1 MSSVEDM
8 AEQLASIPTF
18 LASKHQ
24 YAFIVPTVFLE
35 KGGLMPNTTS
45 LRLFIRK
52 WGSSRNFSS

>member
-24 YAFIVPTVFLE
+24 YAFIVPIVFLE
-35 KGGLMPNTTS
+35 KGGLTPNTTS

-52 WGSSRNFSS
+52 WESSRSFSS

>member
-1 MSSVEDM
+1 M

-24 YAFIVPTVFLE
+24 YAFIVPIVFLE
-35 KGGLMPNTTS
+35 KGGLTPNTTS

-52 WGSSRNFSS
+52 WESSRSFSS